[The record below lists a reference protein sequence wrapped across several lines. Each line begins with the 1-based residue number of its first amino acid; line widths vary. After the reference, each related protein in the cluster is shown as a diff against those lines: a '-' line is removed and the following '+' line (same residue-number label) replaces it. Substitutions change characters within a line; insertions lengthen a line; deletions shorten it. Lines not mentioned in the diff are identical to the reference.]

1 MLLLF
6 DLWNEIA
13 LILTTMAMTT
23 ERSATMIFQ
32 AMGALIGALLGGA
45 IRIVMML
52 GEAILDL
59 GIDLIVFLFDNFP
72 IMMFLW
78 VSLLAYQHFWVN
90 RRARKR
96 CATIHASKKH

>member
-23 ERSATMIFQ
+23 ERSAMMIFQ
-32 AMGALIGALLGGA
+32 ATGALIGALLGGTIHIA
-45 IRIVMML
+45 MML

-59 GIDLIVFLFDNFP
+59 GIDLIVFLFDNLP

-96 CATIHASKKH
+96 CTTTYTSDKY